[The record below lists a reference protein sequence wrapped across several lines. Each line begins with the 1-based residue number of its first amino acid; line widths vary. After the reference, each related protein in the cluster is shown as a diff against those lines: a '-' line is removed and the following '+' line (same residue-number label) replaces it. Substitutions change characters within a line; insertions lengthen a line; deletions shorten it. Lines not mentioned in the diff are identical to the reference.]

1 MFSFRKPS
9 IRQITSIV
17 LFFGLSYCASHYES
31 LLLGPTIDFLN
42 TYLHVTFRTI
52 FGPRPAVPVNLFTLI
67 TTERCFFA
75 VAITWIAL
83 WVARKSWTQ
92 AGFSKDR
99 WMRFFGTGLLS
110 GFLSISALVLSMWAA
125 GGLTFDGIRLHGTNR
140 ISYPLRWMIGMLLA
154 GLAEECDLRGFSL
167 FAIAEVVGVLPA
179 ALISALIFTGMHVGN
194 PGENFLGLSQVF
206 GFGLLCSMNVL
217 RSGSIWWAVGFHAA
231 WDWTEES
238 FYGTIGS
245 GYWFDGHLFQFQPHG
260 PSMISGGTAGPE
272 GNMLV
277 FAVLGVLLASEFVR
291 LRRKVAD
298 AATPI
303 KKAANH
309 RIDAAR
315 TSKVH

>member
-9 IRQITSIV
+9 IRQVEAIV

-31 LLLGPTIDFLN
+31 LVLGPAIGFLKAH
-42 TYLHVTFRTI
+42 LHVSFRTI

-67 TTERCFFA
+67 TVERSFFA

-83 WVARKSWTQ
+83 WVARKRWTQ

-110 GFLSISALVLSMWAA
+110 GFLSITALVLPMWAA
-125 GGLTFDGIRLHGTNR
+125 GGLTFDGIRLPGADR
-140 ISYPLRWMIGMLLA
+140 ASYPLRWMIGMLFA
-154 GLAEECDLRGFSL
+154 GFAEECGLRGFSL
-167 FAIAEVVGVLPA
+167 FAIAEVVGVFPA
-179 ALISALIFTGMHVGN
+179 ALVSALIFMGMHIGN

-206 GFGLLCSMNVL
+206 CFGLLCSMNVL
-217 RSGSIWWAVGFHAA
+217 RSGSIWWAIAFHAA

-272 GNMLV
+272 GSILV

-291 LRRKVAD
+291 LRREVAD
-298 AATPI
+298 AAATTNQ
-303 KKAANH
+303 AAYH
-309 RIDAAR
+309 GIEAAE
-315 TSKVH
+315 TSEVR